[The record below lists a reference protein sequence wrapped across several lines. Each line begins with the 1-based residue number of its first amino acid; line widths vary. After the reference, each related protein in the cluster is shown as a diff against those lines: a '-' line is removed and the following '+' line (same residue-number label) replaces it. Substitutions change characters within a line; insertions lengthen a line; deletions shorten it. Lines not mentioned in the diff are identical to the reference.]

1 MHQAIHGDSERVPYE
16 NGSGTSV
23 SEGDGDEDSRLT
35 LPDFI
40 YSTYNS
46 LLEDGWR
53 VREIDE
59 MDMLGFLRVRA
70 WNLNRRKEQ
79 KAPKQRY
86 IDEVWE
92 NLKP

>member
-1 MHQAIHGDSERVPYE
+1 M
-16 NGSGTSV
+16 
-23 SEGDGDEDSRLT
+23 
-35 LPDFI
+35 
-40 YSTYNS
+40 
-46 LLEDGWR
+46 
-53 VREIDE
+53 REIDE

-70 WNLNRRKEQ
+70 WNLNRQKEQ